1 MTIRSFVKS
10 TVAAAP
16 LSIALGVAAHAG
28 GFIAPVVEP
37 AVSPIV
43 ETAPVG
49 NWAGAYAGATLGY
62 AFGGEDRI
70 GLAQGEGAVT
80 NYDKLDLSGVNG
92 GLRIGYRWQKDNWVF
107 GPELGYEAGNIED
120 SFSNDG
126 GVSAKSKIK
135 NIVGLRFKTGYAVT
149 PDTLVYGIIGAARAK
164 VDYEV
169 TGASVPGTAAINDS
183 ISRSGYIVGLGAE
196 KQLTER
202 VSITGEYEYA
212 NFGKETVSDAG
223 GIQTEATAKYNN
235 VKLGVNFRF

>member
-1 MTIRSFVKS
+1 MTFRRFIETAAV
-10 TVAAAP
+10 AAP
-16 LSIALGVAAHAG
+16 LSIALGVSAHAG

-43 ETAPVG
+43 ETAPG

-62 AFGGEDRI
+62 AFSGEDRV
-70 GLAQGEGAVT
+70 GLAQGDTGAVT

-135 NIVGLRFKTGYAVT
+135 NVAALRFKTGYSVT
-149 PDTLVYGIIGAARAK
+149 PDTLVYGIVGVARAK

-169 TGASVPGTAAINDS
+169 SGASVPGTAAIDDS
-183 ISRSGYIVGLGAE
+183 ISRTGYILGLGAE

-212 NFGKETVSDAG
+212 NFGKETLVDAG
-223 GIQTEATAKYNN
+223 GIQTKATPKYNN